1 MHLKWFISAVQELVS
16 RFNFHNFDNLRG
28 FNQPKQDPRTAKIE
42 SKAQILFD
50 LLFSAAAGDIS
61 ALRRYTHYFYL
72 YRNTQVRVQTLH
84 FSNVSTIISYEED
97 CFCSPLKLI
106 P

>member
-1 MHLKWFISAVQELVS
+1 MVS

-28 FNQPKQDPRTAKIE
+28 YSKSKQDPRTTKAE

-61 ALRRYTHYFYL
+61 ALRR
-72 YRNTQVRVQTLH
+72 
-84 FSNVSTIISYEED
+84 
-97 CFCSPLKLI
+97 
-106 P
+106 